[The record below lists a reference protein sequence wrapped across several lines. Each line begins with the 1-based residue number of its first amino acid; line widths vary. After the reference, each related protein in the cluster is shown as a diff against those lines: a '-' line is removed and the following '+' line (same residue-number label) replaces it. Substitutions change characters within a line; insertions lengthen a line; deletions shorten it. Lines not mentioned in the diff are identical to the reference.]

1 MKLPYE
7 TWCKITITMM
17 IHCMGFTN
25 IMLIQVELNSE
36 SLKKVSDLS
45 LVDGKNVIER
55 ETVLK
60 IVN

>member
-1 MKLPYE
+1 
-7 TWCKITITMM
+7 M